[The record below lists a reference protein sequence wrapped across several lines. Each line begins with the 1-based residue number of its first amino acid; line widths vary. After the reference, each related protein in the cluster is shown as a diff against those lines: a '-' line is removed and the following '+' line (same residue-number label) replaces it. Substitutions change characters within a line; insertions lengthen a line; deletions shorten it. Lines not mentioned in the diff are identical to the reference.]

1 MRTLFLLWAFPV
13 VLFWGWYGLSV
24 NDVNFGTAV
33 LSRHT
38 HDAIF
43 ALYGNILQMPAGD
56 VPWALA
62 KIFFIDS
69 LIVLAF
75 AMWRW
80 RKDWYPQTKVWMI
93 TKYNSYYGINDEAMT
108 DEIGFDQRQPAE

>member
-38 HDAIF
+38 HDVIF
-43 ALYGNILQMPAGD
+43 ALYGKILGMPAGE

-62 KIFFIDS
+62 KIFAFDS

-75 AMWRW
+75 ALWRW
-80 RKDWYPQTKVWMI
+80 RKLWYPQTKIWVME
-93 TKYNSYYGINDEAMT
+93 KYREINGNDVVDTNDDPVSTLSPVE
-108 DEIGFDQRQPAE
+108 